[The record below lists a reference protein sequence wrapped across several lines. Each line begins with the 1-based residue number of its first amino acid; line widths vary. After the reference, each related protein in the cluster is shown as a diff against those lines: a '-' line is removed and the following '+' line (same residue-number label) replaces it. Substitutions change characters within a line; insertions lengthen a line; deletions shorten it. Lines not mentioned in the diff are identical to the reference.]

1 MESWFCI
8 GDDLA
13 NPNNGLNL
21 DLNPLNCRTLPII
34 ITDDNFYTSKT
45 FDMKTYIIILFSLF
59 LNNSIFAQRNDMII
73 RISEIE
79 IEPSFLK
86 EYLDILNEEASASVK
101 LEPGI
106 ISIFPMYQKENHNQI
121 RILEIYADKSAYEY
135 HLKTPHFLKY
145 KTTTIKM
152 VKFLKLID
160 MEVSDAITMKEIFK
174 KI

>member
-1 MESWFCI
+1 
-8 GDDLA
+8 
-13 NPNNGLNL
+13 
-21 DLNPLNCRTLPII
+21 
-34 ITDDNFYTSKT
+34 
-45 FDMKTYIIILFSLF
+45 MKIYIIILFSLF
-59 LNNSIFAQRNDMII
+59 FSNSIFAQKKNMII

-101 LEPGI
+101 LEPGV
-106 ISIFPMYQKENHNQI
+106 ISIFPMSQKENNNQI
-121 RILEIYADKSAYEY
+121 RILEIYADKSAYES

-152 VKFLKLID
+152 VKSLKLID
-160 MEVSDAITMKEIFK
+160 METSDSITMKEIFK